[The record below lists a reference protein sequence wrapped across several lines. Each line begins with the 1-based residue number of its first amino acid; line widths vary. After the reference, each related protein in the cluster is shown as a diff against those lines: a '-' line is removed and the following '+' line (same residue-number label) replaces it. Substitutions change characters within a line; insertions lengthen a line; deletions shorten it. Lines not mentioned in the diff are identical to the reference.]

1 MKVPLLFLP
10 AITFICRTT
19 QKSGVSSTIATGPL
33 TGIASHYPGDL
44 NVLYMEKSDNGMPSI
59 LRRYNDV
66 KDKWYNNPN
75 DQPFQGFR
83 WCADSNV
90 NINWP
95 WFEFYH
101 ENPNAPSSYIK
112 FDNLV
117 IAKNTLVR

>member
-1 MKVPLLFLP
+1 MKINLLFLP

-19 QKSGVSSTIATGPL
+19 QKSGVSSTTVTGPL
-33 TGIASHYPGDL
+33 TGIASQYPRDL
-44 NVLYMEKSDNGMPSI
+44 NVLYMEKPDTGMPSI

-83 WCADSNV
+83 WRTDPNI
-90 NINWP
+90 NINWL

-101 ENPNAPSSYIK
+101 GNPNAPSSNIK
-112 FDNLV
+112 SDNLV
-117 IAKNTLVR
+117 IEKNTLVR